1 MSSTICYIV
10 PYSHC
15 VPYIQTNFYI
25 NLLYLYKSLLG
36 AIVLMFV
43 LWLFLTTF
51 ITVIKM
57 AVYMDKVNDIVV
69 KALTYIL

>member
-1 MSSTICYIV
+1 MI
-10 PYSHC
+10 
-15 VPYIQTNFYI
+15 
-25 NLLYLYKSLLG
+25 
-36 AIVLMFV
+36 V